1 MLNTTQSG
9 TTVTGTEVVAEVRKF
24 LGDQYVY
31 GATGPNTFDCSG
43 LTQYVYKQLGI
54 SIPRTSE
61 EQFTA
66 GVPVSAAD
74 AQPGDLVFFGG
85 SGPGYRYD
93 GTPSSPGHVG
103 IYIGN
108 GQMINAPTQGEP
120 VDVKSIVGNVG
131 FRRILGVTAGTGGST
146 GTTAASGGSGSSS
159 SSSSLFAVPDTII
172 TAFTSIDSAFA
183 DFYKAMELFF
193 KPSTWVRVG
202 SGIFGLTFVLFGIFF
217 LLREAHE

>member
-1 MLNTTQSG
+1 MA
-9 TTVTGTEVVAEVRKF
+9 VTGDQVVAEVKKF

-61 EQFTA
+61 EQFASGT
-66 GVPVSAAD
+66 PVSAAN

-103 IYIGN
+103 IYIGG

-131 FRRILGVTAGTGGST
+131 FRRYDTAT
-146 GTTAASGGSGSSS
+146 GTTTTGTGSDITGGSGSSLIGDVA
-159 SSSSLFAVPDTII
+159 SSLITIPDSI
-172 TAFTSIDSAFA
+172 TSAFKTMDSAFG

-202 SGIFGLTFVLFGIFF
+202 SGVFGLMFLLFGIFF
-217 LLREAHE
+217 LLREAHQQ